1 MKAVKGAR
9 ARRAAPKATGA
20 VARRKLT
27 VRSTVVRGGNVV
39 TTTLGQP
46 LMPSVIALVKDRFE
60 RRSREYDDA
69 RKQFEA
75 AAEAV
80 RSADYDDKSI
90 KLRTNLNHFGTEM
103 RVQAWRRAEL
113 DWLQRV
119 LQGEG
124 GSRATRR
131 RCRRPRVVAQARLAV
146 SPVDRDHVEAE
157 GLALDRPREAAKS
170 RAARMTRRRLPKE
183 TPSSPRRGTPRAVPS
198 PRRRRPSP
206 RPAR

>member
-1 MKAVKGAR
+1 MKKQQAVKQTARSQAKSARKTTASRTRSSSRKVAAAKARVGAAAKKVVTAARNVVKAVKGAK

-80 RSADYDDKSI
+80 RSADSDDKSI

-103 RVQAWRRAEL
+103 RVQAARRAEL

-124 GSRATRR
+124 S
-131 RCRRPRVVAQARLAV
+131 
-146 SPVDRDHVEAE
+146 
-157 GLALDRPREAAKS
+157 
-170 RAARMTRRRLPKE
+170 
-183 TPSSPRRGTPRAVPS
+183 
-198 PRRRRPSP
+198 
-206 RPAR
+206 